1 MKIYEVKYAEYL
13 QKRQRLIKE
22 VENGKYN
29 DYYFTYDD
37 ERANLIFIKMIKNL
51 RAQLQPD
58 FFKEY
63 TMGNKD
69 FISKTSVYKIL
80 KKMPKGANLHLH
92 VDTAFDP
99 DWVI

>member
-1 MKIYEVKYAEYL
+1 MKRFEVKHAEYL
-13 QKRQRLIKE
+13 QKRQRLIKDL
-22 VENGKYN
+22 ENEKYK
-29 DYYFTYDD
+29 DYYFTHND
-37 ERANLIFIKMIKNL
+37 ERANLIFIKMVKNL
-51 RAQLQPD
+51 KVQLQPD
-58 FFKEY
+58 FYKEY

-99 DWVI
+99 DWVL